1 MDVVRNKF
9 YETDAKIKSTL
20 EANIGRTFTTQE
32 MEEMDARIQK
42 YLNLGSNEL
51 HVPWLFTKND
61 MNFNKND

>member
-1 MDVVRNKF
+1 MDVVQKKF

-32 MEEMDARIQK
+32 IEEMDARIQK

-51 HVPWLFTKND
+51 HVPWLFSKTESAI
-61 MNFNKND
+61 NKS